1 MAANQ
6 TEIFEQAKQ
15 SIASELD
22 GEILAWDFST
32 MLSQLRAVIATKDE
46 ATHHNGIRFFCRHY
60 LDMHGSSFNDM
71 RHWLLEKA
79 VMPFDKIESVLR
91 VLKAERDGTLIAGP
105 ASAGGP
111 KQNRDHKKPPREP
124 KAKKVRR
131 SEEEPR
137 QLQPQVPKTAGMIRK
152 LIDHT
157 TTLFNSLMI
166 LVLEAG
172 VNPDDLYDGD
182 RIQIRIALK
191 KVCDA
196 FGIDVVFPEPEA
208 ARNQPVTRQ
217 DLADLGVTKSRQRR
231 KRS

>member
-32 MLSQLRAVIATKDE
+32 MLSQLRAIIATKDE

-60 LDMHGSSFNDM
+60 LDMHGNSFNDM

-79 VMPFDKIESVLR
+79 VMPFEKIQSVLR
-91 VLKAERDGTLIAGP
+91 VLKSERDGTLVAEP
-105 ASAGGP
+105 ASTGRR
-111 KQNRDHKKPPREP
+111 KQNRDCKKPSREP

-131 SEEEPR
+131 SEEPR
-137 QLQPQVPKTAGMIRK
+137 QLQPQIPKTAGMIRK

-166 LVLEAG
+166 LVVEAG
-172 VNPDDLYDGD
+172 VNPGDLYDGD
-182 RIQIRIALK
+182 RIQVRIALK
-191 KVCDA
+191 RVCDA
-196 FGIDVVFPEPEA
+196 FGIAVVFPEPEA
-208 ARNQPVTRQ
+208 ARNKPVTGQ
-217 DLADLGVTKSRQRR
+217 ELANLGLKLPKEKKRR
-231 KRS
+231 KS